1 MSETTFEAMQRR
13 DVERL
18 EHLRKKGKN
27 VPDYTYDESI
37 KYDDTIELTSQPK
50 QELIEDNNKA
60 IVETAKE
67 QNQPAQDANA
77 QNLGNVEAGVI
88 HTNKQPTIDKE
99 KGGSGDER

>member
-1 MSETTFEAMQRR
+1 MGETTFEAMQRR

-27 VPDYTYDESI
+27 VPDYTYDESVQINDAI
-37 KYDDTIELTSQPK
+37 KLTSQQK

-67 QNQPAQDANA
+67 QAQPSQNVDDK
-77 QNLGNVEAGVI
+77 NLGSIEATVL
-88 HTNKQPTIDKE
+88 HTGKQPTMDKE
-99 KGGSGDER
+99 KGDAGDER